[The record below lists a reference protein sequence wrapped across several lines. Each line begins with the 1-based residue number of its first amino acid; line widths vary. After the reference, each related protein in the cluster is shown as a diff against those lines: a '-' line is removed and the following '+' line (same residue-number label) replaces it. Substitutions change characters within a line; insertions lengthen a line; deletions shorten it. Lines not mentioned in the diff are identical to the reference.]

1 MNRSKLFAI
10 LELSLAASLWG
21 FGFVATVWALKD
33 MNFFELT
40 WLRYILAAVVGLP
53 FFMLRRGR
61 YSLKELS
68 TLSFWPALLLLATL
82 LLQTWGM
89 HYTTATKSG
98 FITTLYVVF
107 VPLLESILHRKTP
120 RLRVWACVFAASV
133 GTALIVNLG
142 FSDLNRGD
150 LLTLFCALAA
160 TVQIYIMGVISPKV
174 REPFL
179 FNLVQCWWA
188 ALVLS
193 PFMSSQ
199 PLLRH
204 LNLLGHWPW
213 QTWAGVLLLAFGST
227 MFAFYLQV
235 RAQAK
240 ISTTVSSLLCLLE
253 SPFAL
258 VFAAFFLG
266 ERLSITE
273 AAGALLILASAAVA
287 SLSEAHRIES

>member
-1 MNRSKLFAI
+1 MSREKLFAI

-21 FGFVATVWALKD
+21 FGFVGTVWALKD

-40 WLRYILAAVVGLP
+40 WLRYVLAAVVGLP
-53 FFMLRRGR
+53 FFVFRRGR
-61 YSLKELS
+61 YRLKELL

-120 RLRVWACVFAASV
+120 RARVWACVFAALI
-133 GTALIVNLG
+133 GTALIVDLG

-150 LLTLFCALAA
+150 LLTLLCALAA
-160 TVQIYIMGVISPKV
+160 TVQIYIMGRISPRV

-188 ALVLS
+188 TFVLS
-193 PFMSSQ
+193 PFIFRQ
-199 PLLRH
+199 PLLHH
-204 LNLLGHWPW
+204 LDLAALWTW
-213 QTWAGVLLLAFGST
+213 TTWAGVLGLAFGST
-227 MFAFYLQV
+227 MLAFYLQV

-240 ISTTVSSLLCLLE
+240 LSTTVSSLLCLLE

-258 VFAAFFLG
+258 ALAAFFLG
-266 ERLSITE
+266 ERLSVTE
-273 AAGALLILASAAVA
+273 ATGALIILASAAVA
-287 SLSEAHRIES
+287 SLSEAQRIES